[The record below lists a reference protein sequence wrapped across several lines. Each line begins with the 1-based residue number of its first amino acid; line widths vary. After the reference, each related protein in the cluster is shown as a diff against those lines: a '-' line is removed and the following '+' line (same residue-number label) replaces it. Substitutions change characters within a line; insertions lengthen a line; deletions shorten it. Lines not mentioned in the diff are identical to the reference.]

1 MNKNRYVGFVLCLFS
16 FVLCLFS
23 CDPRAKWETEEVEIQ
38 MNITTVSAGYV
49 ECSFSTNKDAY
60 YLVAIEPVRPDYDP
74 MAHQKQFMTLAL
86 DSANAEYIQWRYDL
100 LSKGEFSIAPF
111 ASHSLQYGSIDHF
124 FTGLTLGTEYWIYAF
139 VVNPE
144 TMKPAGK
151 LYLEKVETTYSSIVP
166 IRFEYRVKGDWDYAY
181 PIDSVTGHINSHF
194 PYVAITMDSL
204 EIRELLREV
213 HETKDTSTL
222 YYYANTA
229 QEFFVFWLYE
239 QFRNPGNALVRYGV
253 SVVENDGISSRLFF
267 LEDHTYYTFI
277 GGYDFSFAEQ
287 MALYKFRWHY
297 DYTHY
302 FTNKENIAYDF
313 DLDKMTDP

>member
-1 MNKNRYVGFVLCLFS
+1 MNKNRYVGFVLCLLS

-139 VVNPE
+139 VVNPDKM
-144 TMKPAGK
+144 TPVGR
-151 LYLEKVETTYSSIVP
+151 LYLISIHTTSDSMVDVH
-166 IRFEYRVKGDWDYAY
+166 FEYRVKGYWDYIY
-181 PIDSVTGHINSHF
+181 PVDKAGTIVPHF
-194 PYVAITMDSL
+194 PYMATTRDSADL
-204 EIRELLREV
+204 
-213 HETKDTSTL
+213 TDTWGTTPEEYFTDFFL
-222 YYYANTA
+222 GIAEGGLTA
-229 QEFFVFWLYE
+229 D
-239 QFRNPGNALVRYGV
+239 NVRYGV
-253 SVVENDGISSRLFF
+253 QVVNNNGWESSVEFQAG
-267 LEDHTYYTFI
+267 HTYYTAI
-277 GGYDFSFAEQ
+277 VSYDGFLGNHVIYRFLWTGEDFETY
-287 MALYKFRWHY
+287 LT
-297 DYTHY
+297 D
-302 FTNKENIAYDF
+302 EDNIV
-313 DLDKMTDP
+313 DLGEDD